1 MFTLKRASVI
11 GYFLILVSIA
21 AGQAN
26 EAISL
31 LQPSASN
38 VVIPSDSSTEIPATT
53 LSDLTDSM
61 SMSLASSYV
70 EETASIL
77 PSNTQELITIEPTTL
92 STDTANVTTSSINT
106 NSWDGAF
113 DIAPSS
119 TVVEASQGFSIDAVA
134 IAPSSTVAEA
144 SQSVSNDTSTK
155 EDGSPETQPASGQ
168 DAQEGELSTGGKV
181 AIGIFVSLAIVGLIV
196 GGVCFY
202 QRTNDPKGTL
212 KNLVNPGIQYRSFDT
227 TGGKEVES
235 TVSMR

>member
-11 GYFLILVSIA
+11 GYFLVLVSIA
-21 AGQAN
+21 AGQVD
-26 EAISL
+26 ETTS
-31 LQPSASN
+31 LQPSASS
-38 VVIPSDSSTEIPATT
+38 VDIPSDSSTEIPTT
-53 LSDLTDSM
+53 VLSNLTDSL
-61 SMSLASSYV
+61 STSLVSSYV
-70 EETASIL
+70 EEAASL
-77 PSNTQELITIEPTTL
+77 VPSITQEFIPIEPTTL
-92 STDTANVTTSSINT
+92 STDTANVTTSSV

-119 TVVEASQGFSIDAVA
+119 TVVEASQGFSIDADA
-134 IAPSSTVAEA
+134 IAPSSTVVEA
-144 SQSVSNDTSTK
+144 SQRVSNDTSTK
-155 EDGSPETQPASGQ
+155 EDGSPEIQPASGQ

-181 AIGIFVSLAIVGLIV
+181 AIGIFVSLAIVALIV